1 MAAPPMTL
9 PMSDADYQAIESAVM
24 ETARGQWFLAEYA
37 RRTRQAE
44 TDLMREALQRIE
56 DKIDTPA
63 RDPHFERMQMSIME
77 MAQAIARTKDEI
89 AAIKPTQEVDGRFGE
104 ATEELD
110 AIVTTTETATGDILH
125 AAEQIQEVA
134 WTLRERGFEGPI
146 CDLLDERATDI
157 YTACS
162 FQDLTGQ
169 RTRKVIG
176 VLRYLEARI
185 NAMIDIW
192 GLDGA
197 PVARAGATA
206 RPGAD
211 AADKADAPLG
221 RQLANGPALPGMGL
235 EQTSIDAMLGGLDA
249 GEPDTDLGAELG
261 ADLDFARIA
270 IDDADFAAIE
280 PAATAEEAAEA
291 APGTDDSGTDETET
305 ADNETAADETR
316 DSETGDEQTADESAI
331 VEAVVETIE
340 IDDIVMEA
348 VDIDRFNLDTVE
360 VPAIEMDLVAVDVEL
375 PDEVDLP
382 DEDAGAPQADGDAVE
397 TATGDMAQA
406 IEAPSIAADL
416 DSPAFPQAE
425 AGADTGETGDIDTA
439 DRARMDR
446 AQVDSVEVDSA
457 EADSATTDIA
467 AAAPDPALVTITAPF
482 DSLMFDIVAI
492 DVEPLDHEPSEPTDT
507 APTNTAPEAA
517 TTDVDAEATT
527 EEIADEKAEMATT
540 PDAPSLAPVQPAARL
555 STAEIDRLAPAERIA
570 LFS

>member
-1 MAAPPMTL
+1 MTL

-206 RPGAD
+206 RPAPD

-249 GEPDTDLGAELG
+249 GEPDAELG
-261 ADLDFARIA
+261 ADLSADLDADLDFARIA

-280 PAATAEEAAEA
+280 PAATAEDAAEA
-291 APGTDDSGTDETET
+291 APETDENET
-305 ADNETAADETR
+305 ADNET
-316 DSETGDEQTADESAI
+316 GDRETADESAI

-425 AGADTGETGDIDTA
+425 AGADTGETGDVDTA
-439 DRARMDR
+439 ARARMDR

-507 APTNTAPEAA
+507 APEAA
-517 TTDVDAEATT
+517 TTETATAETAAAQEKI
-527 EEIADEKAEMATT
+527 EEKIEEKAEMATT